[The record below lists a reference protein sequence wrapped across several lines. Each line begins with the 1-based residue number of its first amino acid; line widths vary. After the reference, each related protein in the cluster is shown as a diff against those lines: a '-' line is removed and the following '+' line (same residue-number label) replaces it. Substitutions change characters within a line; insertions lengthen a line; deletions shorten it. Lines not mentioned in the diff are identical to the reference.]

1 MSSFMKVFLLL
12 AVMVCISK
20 AQREQ
25 SLHQPEQCLCQRVRD
40 RIASKTDI
48 KDIQIYPAT
57 TYCNKV
63 EIVVTNNSGL
73 RYCLNPKLKAV
84 QKLMASFMKPKTSTT
99 ARPTETTSTP
109 GSTNTARI

>member
-12 AVMVCISK
+12 AVMVCMSE
-20 AQREQ
+20 AQQRHQ
-25 SLHQPEQCLCQRVRD
+25 SDQCLCQRVSNRTG
-40 RIASKTDI
+40 SKSDI

-57 TYCNKV
+57 TFCGKV
-63 EIVVTNNSGL
+63 EIVVTINSGF

-84 QKLMASFMKPKTSTT
+84 QKIIASIMKPKTSTT

-109 GSTNTARI
+109 DSTKTGRI

>member
-1 MSSFMKVFLLL
+1 MSSFVKILLLL
-12 AVMVCISK
+12 AVMVCMSK
-20 AQREQ
+20 AHGLNQ
-25 SLHQPEQCLCQRVRD
+25 SEHCLCQHVRN
-40 RIASKTDI
+40 RIGSKTDI

-57 TYCNKV
+57 IFCGKV
-63 EIVVTNNSGL
+63 EIVVTINSGL

-84 QKLMASFMKPKTSTT
+84 QKLMASIMKPKTSTT

>member
-1 MSSFMKVFLLL
+1 MSSFMKFFLLL

-20 AQREQ
+20 AQRGHQ
-25 SLHQPEQCLCQRVRD
+25 SDQCLCQRVRD

-84 QKLMASFMKPKTSTT
+84 QKIMASIMKPKTSTT